1 MPAEALGPNRHT
13 LSSYPAHMSRV
24 SLERSRGAVLERM
37 GMQHELLAAAD
48 VRAHLVTQ
56 GQGKGQA

>member
-1 MPAEALGPNRHT
+1 
-13 LSSYPAHMSRV
+13 MSRV